1 MKGDVQKLFFNV
13 VDEDDTSIVTRKRKR
28 PKVSTKKVSSKSKSS
43 KGLRKSQRKRLKIK
57 RESDF
62 EDYDDL
68 DEYLKGSNGD
78 DVGVDEE
85 EMEVEEEVPHPC
97 DKCKYVG
104 KSKAHLDRH
113 EQNQHA
119 EVKPCKNLTIQ
130 FLRNVVNS

>member
-1 MKGDVQKLFFNV
+1 MFNV
-13 VDEDDTSIVTRKRKR
+13 ADEDDAIVATRKRA
-28 PKVSTKKVSSKSKSS
+28 KVSPKKVSSKNKSS
-43 KGLRKSQRKRLKIK
+43 KGVRKSQRKKLKIK

-78 DVGVDEE
+78 DDVEADGE

-113 EQNQHA
+113 DQNQHA
-119 EVKPCKNLTIQ
+119 EVKPCKNRSI
-130 FLRNVVNS
+130 

>member
-1 MKGDVQKLFFNV
+1 MSNV
-13 VDEDDTSIVTRKRKR
+13 ADEDDAIVATRKRKR
-28 PKVSTKKVSSKSKSS
+28 AKVSSKKVSSKNKSS
-43 KGLRKSQRKRLKIK
+43 KGVRKSQRKKLKIK

-78 DVGVDEE
+78 DDVEADGD
-85 EMEVEEEVPHPC
+85 VEEEVPHPC

-113 EQNQHA
+113 KQNQHA
-119 EVKPCKNLTIQ
+119 EVKPCKNRTI
-130 FLRNVVNS
+130 

>member
-85 EMEVEEEVPHPC
+85 DMEVEEEVPHPC

-113 EQNQHA
+113 EQNQHV